1 MPSQARALD
10 VVRHFARAGAM
21 LQPTP
26 RTPPQPS
33 AAAQPQP
40 TQQPH
45 QPHVQPSASPSAAV
59 AAVTQ
64 PTGLVPLRV
73 ALRDGY
79 GSGSRPAPR
88 ICVHIVP
95 GEPQVVVAKDMDSA
109 VNAAMYAAPPLA
121 GLPLATAS
129 SSSTGAGSGAGAAP
143 AGAPPSVSLASQ
155 AAASPGGTASGPT
168 SGSGIRKSFTFDHV
182 FGPEAS
188 QGHIYDSL
196 AAPLVDQF
204 FAGFNATILAYG
216 QTFSGKT
223 FTMGS
228 SNDHRTP
235 EPVRGIIPRIVLD
248 VFRHIEIRDL
258 LMPGNDQREISIREN
273 RQGVITIAG
282 VHEEWVATPAELLKC
297 LERGGIERT
306 TGDTQIHSHSSR
318 SHAIVTITLD
328 QIAQQAQRPE
338 GLLARAAGDPVL
350 LRRSKLHLVDLAGS
364 ERLKRTGAE
373 GVRLRE
379 SVKINSGLLALGNV
393 ISVLGADRP
402 ARASET
408 PHVPYRD
415 SKLTRLLQDSL
426 GGNSRTIMIACISP
440 LEDDMDET
448 LNTLKY
454 AYRARKIQNKPI
466 VNTVD
471 QQATEMNNLQ
481 LRISELQEKL
491 QDRSEQHAVP
501 KLGPDSLDFDNEQW
515 IQYFMDELKLRTI
528 RGTNATKALQT
539 IGKEKEELEAKLVD
553 AEAELRAATD
563 ERQELLLR
571 LEEAETSQARMSD
584 VAEDARKLAVLLA
597 EALSGASVSSADMK
611 GAQSLIAKSSISSPA
626 PATDDAS
633 SSATL
638 RPLEKELHEAQK
650 RVADLEAALAQMQEQ
665 HRMLESSHSEIT
677 LLRQINSDLKLEN
690 LTMQSE
696 IEALRQETLMGL
708 APDQDVQ
715 GIVSIKILNEAA
727 SQTEPALALTNSVM
741 PPPGTDLEFPVHIS
755 RAYPGYQEPENGG
768 DDGAEVEAGPSVQ
781 QLTEELNVL
790 MRAKVDLSRE
800 LSKANREAEKAR
812 HGYLDSIQRLERE
825 LDVAQRELAK
835 AHEDQLERDQA
846 KEKQK
851 DEYERKLKVQETA
864 IQKLKAKTKELERGV
879 RDKDNSEKRLQDS
892 QQEIEK
898 AHAQLAAWR
907 KKLREDAEKASEQ
920 EQRRA
925 REVAALNREIEDD
938 HKRIRQLEA
947 QIELGRKKLDRK
959 NEEIAALTRRLKD
972 AAPTIGSV
980 AGSVKSLRLNS
991 LDRSAADQDRTND
1004 ETSTQFSAPD
1014 AANDVVSD
1022 ADPGE
1027 LLPDIPRP
1035 TLGVARD
1042 MNVSMRVKSA
1052 EIERFQAYHRITK
1065 RLREI
1070 RTKVDETEARI
1081 RDAESSLESAQGDE
1095 RDQITSEIEQLRRN
1109 KTVLLR
1115 HVVELRTEKRKAEAG
1130 LPPESIA
1137 EPDAALLPLSG
1148 AGDEADYDSLVELF
1162 ADDPQ
1167 TIELIPRLRTASLEE
1182 CRQMVVECLKRIHA
1196 LQSVA
1201 RDAADREQIE
1211 AQLHASTDHIAKLE
1225 QKIQR
1230 QSRVHER
1237 QLVAAEALFKAQLK
1251 ELQDRI
1257 ALQGRANKDGLAAGS
1272 ARLFRNSTPASLNET
1287 LHNLE
1292 KDVFYYRNANKELKS
1307 KLREVVAINHRLAK
1321 GMQRQREPADP
1332 SAGPPSA
1339 AAVAAE
1345 GSGSSPPRQWSQA
1358 AE

>member
-1 MPSQARALD
+1 
-10 VVRHFARAGAM
+10 
-21 LQPTP
+21 
-26 RTPPQPS
+26 
-33 AAAQPQP
+33 
-40 TQQPH
+40 
-45 QPHVQPSASPSAAV
+45 
-59 AAVTQ
+59 
-64 PTGLVPLRV
+64 
-73 ALRDGY
+73 
-79 GSGSRPAPR
+79 
-88 ICVHIVP
+88 
-95 GEPQVVVAKDMDSA
+95 
-109 VNAAMYAAPPLA
+109 
-121 GLPLATAS
+121 
-129 SSSTGAGSGAGAAP
+129 
-143 AGAPPSVSLASQ
+143 
-155 AAASPGGTASGPT
+155 
-168 SGSGIRKSFTFDHV
+168 
-182 FGPEAS
+182 
-188 QGHIYDSL
+188 
-196 AAPLVDQF
+196 
-204 FAGFNATILAYG
+204 
-216 QTFSGKT
+216 
-223 FTMGS
+223 
-228 SNDHRTP
+228 
-235 EPVRGIIPRIVLD
+235 
-248 VFRHIEIRDL
+248 
-258 LMPGNDQREISIREN
+258 
-273 RQGVITIAG
+273 
-282 VHEEWVATPAELLKC
+282 
-297 LERGGIERT
+297 
-306 TGDTQIHSHSSR
+306 
-318 SHAIVTITLD
+318 
-328 QIAQQAQRPE
+328 
-338 GLLARAAGDPVL
+338 
-350 LRRSKLHLVDLAGS
+350 
-364 ERLKRTGAE
+364 
-373 GVRLRE
+373 
-379 SVKINSGLLALGNV
+379 
-393 ISVLGADRP
+393 
-402 ARASET
+402 
-408 PHVPYRD
+408 
-415 SKLTRLLQDSL
+415 
-426 GGNSRTIMIACISP
+426 
-440 LEDDMDET
+440 
-448 LNTLKY
+448 
-454 AYRARKIQNKPI
+454 
-466 VNTVD
+466 
-471 QQATEMNNLQ
+471 
-481 LRISELQEKL
+481 
-491 QDRSEQHAVP
+491 
-501 KLGPDSLDFDNEQW
+501 
-515 IQYFMDELKLRTI
+515 
-528 RGTNATKALQT
+528 
-539 IGKEKEELEAKLVD
+539 
-553 AEAELRAATD
+553 
-563 ERQELLLR
+563 
-571 LEEAETSQARMSD
+571 
-584 VAEDARKLAVLLA
+584 
-597 EALSGASVSSADMK
+597 MK
-611 GAQSLIAKSSISSPA
+611 GAQSLIAKYAPNARMPPLASPVLPTATRAGQARAMRRTSISKRSSISSPA

-741 PPPGTDLEFPVHIS
+741 VR

-1052 EIERFQAYHRITK
+1052 EIEAYHRITK

-1167 TIELIPRLRTASLEE
+1167 TIELIPRL
-1182 CRQMVVECLKRIHA
+1182 
-1196 LQSVA
+1196 
-1201 RDAADREQIE
+1201 IE

-1237 QLVAAEALFKAQLK
+1237 QLVAAE
-1251 ELQDRI
+1251 
-1257 ALQGRANKDGLAAGS
+1257 